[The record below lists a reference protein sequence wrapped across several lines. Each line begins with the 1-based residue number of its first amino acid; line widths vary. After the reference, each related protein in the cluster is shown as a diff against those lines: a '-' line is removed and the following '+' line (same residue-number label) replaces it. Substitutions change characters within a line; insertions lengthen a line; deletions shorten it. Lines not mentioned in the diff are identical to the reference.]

1 MNSKMNLKALLP
13 NALMLVGIAHMPFAF
28 YLGMT
33 QGMGPEMKY
42 FTIGFFIFWSG
53 YFLKKLL
60 RA

>member
-1 MNSKMNLKALLP
+1 MSLKAFFP
-13 NALMLVGIAHMPFAF
+13 NALMLIGIAHMPFAL

-33 QGMGPEMKY
+33 EGMGPEMKY

-60 RA
+60 RV